1 MRCNPPARRTGH
13 VTFVQNDLASY
24 NPSSREYLVAA
35 QLIRTQSNIKCKA
48 CKVEFFT
55 SILAWLIQHPQ
66 LLHQIKGFPD
76 VVEQKIIEIQAD
88 LHRLSN
94 EIEHRSGNAD
104 FNGIGYNDME
114 LYGVYNK
121 ALGYIQIM
129 QMVLDKMAA

>member
-1 MRCNPPARRTGH
+1 
-13 VTFVQNDLASY
+13 
-24 NPSSREYLVAA
+24 
-35 QLIRTQSNIKCKA
+35 
-48 CKVEFFT
+48 VEFFT

-76 VVEQKIIEIQAD
+76 VVQQKIIEIQAD